1 MKEKTLLTAAGLDKL
16 KKEFDYLTKVKRRE
30 VTERIAKAREY
41 GDISE
46 NSEYDAARD
55 EQSFTEGRILELQ
68 EILKKAEVVTH
79 VDKGFVTLSSRVV
92 VEANGEED
100 EFEIV
105 SSVESNP
112 FEGKISDESPVG
124 KALIGAKVGDTVTVS
139 SSVKATYRILRIK

>member
-1 MKEKTLLTAAGLDKL
+1 MKDKTLLTAAGLEKL
-16 KKEFDYLTKVKRRE
+16 QKEFNYLTKVKRPE
-30 VTERIAKAREY
+30 VTERIGKAREY

-68 EILKKAEVVTH
+68 EILKKAEVVKH
-79 VDKGFVTLSSRVV
+79 QDSGLVTLSSRVV

-124 KALIGAKVGDTVTVS
+124 KALLGAQVGDTVTVAS
-139 SSVKATYRILRIK
+139 SIKATYRVLRIK

>member
-1 MKEKTLLTAAGLDKL
+1 MKEKTLLTAAGLEKL
-16 KKEFDYLTKVKRRE
+16 QNEYEHLTKVKRRE
-30 VTERIAKAREY
+30 VTQRIATAREY

-55 EQSFTEGRILELQ
+55 EQSFTEGRILELA
-68 EILKKAEVVTH
+68 EILKKAEVVKH
-79 VDKGFVTLSSRVV
+79 EDKGVVTLSSRVV

-112 FEGKISDESPVG
+112 FEGRISDESPVG

-139 SSVKATYRILRIK
+139 SSIKATYRILRIK

>member
-1 MKEKTLLTAAGLDKL
+1 MKDKTLLTAAGLEKL
-16 KKEFDYLTKVKRRE
+16 QKEFDYLTKVKRRE
-30 VTERIAKAREY
+30 VTQRIGKAREY

-68 EILKKAEVVTH
+68 EILKKAEVVQH
-79 VDKGFVTLSSRVV
+79 QDSGLVTLSSRVV

-124 KALIGAKVGDTVTVS
+124 KALLGAKVGDTVTVAS
-139 SSVKATYRILRIK
+139 TVKATYRVLRIK

>member
-1 MKEKTLLTAAGLDKL
+1 MKEKTLLTAEGLEKL
-16 KKEFDYLTKVKRRE
+16 QKEFDYLTNVKRKE
-30 VTERIAKAREY
+30 VTQRIGKAREY

-68 EILKKAEVVTH
+68 EILKNAEVVKHQQSST
-79 VDKGFVTLSSRVV
+79 VMMSSRVI
-92 VEANGEED
+92 VEVNGEED

-112 FEGKISDESPVG
+112 FEGRISVESPVG
-124 KALIGAKVGDTVTVS
+124 KALLGSKVGDIITVASTI
-139 SSVKATYRILRIK
+139 KATYKILRIK

>member
-1 MKEKTLLTAAGLDKL
+1 MKEKTLLTAEGLSKL
-16 KKEFDYLTKVKRRE
+16 QKEFDFLTKVKRKE
-30 VTERIAKAREY
+30 VTERIGKAREY

-68 EILKKAEVVTH
+68 EILKNAEVVQH
-79 VDKGFVTLSSRVV
+79 KQSNIVTMSSRVV
-92 VEANGEED
+92 VEVNGEED

-112 FEGKISDESPVG
+112 FEGKISVESPVG
-124 KALIGAKVGDTVTVS
+124 KALLGSKVGDTITVS
-139 SSVKATYRILRIK
+139 STIKATYKILRIK

>member
-1 MKEKTLLTAAGLDKL
+1 MKDKTLLTAAGLEKL
-16 KKEFDYLTKVKRRE
+16 QKEFDYLTKVKRRE
-30 VTERIAKAREY
+30 VTARIGKAREY

-68 EILKKAEVVTH
+68 EILKKAEVVQH
-79 VDKGFVTLSSRVV
+79 QDNGLVTLSSRVV

-124 KALIGAKVGDTVTVS
+124 KALLGAKVGDTVTVAS
-139 SSVKATYRILRIK
+139 TVKATYRVLRIK